1 MICDLDGTSAG
12 PDLHLE
18 LLIVN
23 FALKQPLM
31 KTPAFHDVPWQLCT
45 PAALEKSNAVLY
57 ILCIHNNNR
66 EVIEAKIG
74 R

>member
-12 PDLHLE
+12 QDLHLE

-23 FALKQPLM
+23 FALKQTLM

-45 PAALEKSNAVLY
+45 PAAWENPMQFNLFWEFST
-57 ILCIHNNNR
+57 I
-66 EVIEAKIG
+66 IG